1 MIKWCSI
8 SWSDTAKILNT
19 DVSKGLTD
27 SKVDL
32 SRKIHGNNVIN
43 VPRRSNLFIET
54 FKRFFDLN
62 VFIILCVALLYEFN
76 NKFNL
81 SLLLFC
87 IVVLKFSAL
96 NSDCYEDK
104 KNFRIL
110 KNLNATEAKVLR
122 NGKII
127 NMPCSELVA
136 GDIVLIEEG
145 MIVPADLRLCE
156 SENINVKESSVTG
169 KNFIV
174 EKYEAKI
181 DEKDPSIYEMKNI
194 LFKGSIV
201 TQGSGT
207 GIVIS
212 TGMNTAIASIV
223 KTTFHDKDSDA
234 GYYKRLNGVNNI
246 IGIAAILSASVL
258 IAINY
263 LMHFS
268 INNILMYASIVL
280 LAVLPAET
288 YSIIFQMIF
297 IISGFINRKKYKIRD
312 ISTIQKISDT
322 TVLCMNKLG
331 SYTEDEVNLK
341 KLHMCDI
348 TIDINK
354 IKTIGES
361 IKSIGNCFRRL
372 ISIGLSCSDNVNS
385 LMEAAIIKSFSTYDD
400 IIKYSESRIFSIPE
414 DGEKRI
420 KTSLNKVEEGYRAN
434 IIGPL
439 DALLDKCTHIMKNN
453 IERKITSQDISII
466 KMEDA
471 KMSDACL
478 SVIGFAYRNFSYE
491 PSTKENIESHLVF
504 VGLAGF
510 ESPVKE
516 DTYKYV
522 EECRKMCIKPLMIT
536 DDNKIT
542 AFAMGLNLNLIK
554 KREQVLS
561 GIELDNMSDE
571 EKRRTIKKTSIFSR
585 ITSIHRKYIAEVI
598 KHGGNVLAMSGDK
611 FIDSPSLKAAD
622 VAISRI
628 DCMSQTVKGVSGIL
642 MQDMSFKNI
651 LEMIKKCRRV
661 VRNVKSILV
670 CGYIFSFSQIIF
682 LIILFLSKKSVI
694 IEPLY
699 VICINTTCAG
709 IIFIFLM
716 LMYKKEN
723 YIIRSDTSYKEF
735 LSNEK
740 KFIISAS
747 FITAGAIYICY
758 LNINMLGK
766 NFMYSYIMIL
776 AASFIIALIW
786 KLSHKKIV

>member
-1 MIKWCSI
+1 MIKKWCGI

-27 SKVDL
+27 SKADL
-32 SRKIHGNNVIN
+32 SRKIHGNNMIN
-43 VPRRSNLFIET
+43 IPHGSNSFIVT
-54 FKRFFDLN
+54 FKRFFNVN
-62 VFIILCVALLYEFN
+62 VFVILAAAFLYEFN

-87 IVVLKFSAL
+87 IVVLKFFAF
-96 NSDCYEDK
+96 NADCYEDK

-127 NMPCSELVA
+127 DMPCSGLVA

-156 SENINVKESSVTG
+156 SQNIKVKESSVTG

-181 DEKDPSIYEMKNI
+181 DEIDPSIYEMKNI
-194 LFKGSIV
+194 LFKGSII
-201 TQGSGT
+201 THGSGT
-207 GIVIS
+207 GIVVG
-212 TGMNTAIASIV
+212 TGMNTAIASIL
-223 KTTFHDKDSDA
+223 KMSFHDENSDSD
-234 GYYKRLNGVNNI
+234 YYKRFNSINNT
-246 IGIAAILSASVL
+246 IGIVTILSAAAL
-258 IAINY
+258 TAANY
-263 LMHFS
+263 FMHPGM
-268 INNILMYASIVL
+268 NNILMYACIVL

-288 YSIIFQMIF
+288 CSIIFQLIF

-322 TVLCMNKLG
+322 TVLCMDKFR
-331 SYTEDEVNLK
+331 SYTEDEMNLK

-348 TIDINK
+348 TIDINE
-354 IKTIGES
+354 IRAMGES
-361 IKSIGNCFRRL
+361 IKSIGNCFKRL
-372 ISIGLSCSDNVNS
+372 ISIGLSCSDNVNN
-385 LMEAAIIKSFSTYDD
+385 LREAAIIKSFSSYDD
-400 IIKYSESRIFSIPE
+400 IIKYSGNRIFSIPE

-453 IERKITSQDISII
+453 IEREITSQDINII

-510 ESPVKE
+510 ENPVKE

-522 EECRKMCIKPLMIT
+522 EECRKMGIKPLMIT

-542 AFAMGLNLNLIK
+542 AFAMGLKLNLIR

-561 GIELDNMSDE
+561 GIEIDNMGDE
-571 EKRRTIKKTSIFSR
+571 EK
-585 ITSIHRKYIAEVI
+585 EE
-598 KHGGNVLAMSGDK
+598 L
-611 FIDSPSLKAAD
+611 
-622 VAISRI
+622 
-628 DCMSQTVKGVSGIL
+628 
-642 MQDMSFKNI
+642 
-651 LEMIKKCRRV
+651 
-661 VRNVKSILV
+661 
-670 CGYIFSFSQIIF
+670 
-682 LIILFLSKKSVI
+682 
-694 IEPLY
+694 
-699 VICINTTCAG
+699 
-709 IIFIFLM
+709 
-716 LMYKKEN
+716 
-723 YIIRSDTSYKEF
+723 
-735 LSNEK
+735 
-740 KFIISAS
+740 
-747 FITAGAIYICY
+747 
-758 LNINMLGK
+758 
-766 NFMYSYIMIL
+766 
-776 AASFIIALIW
+776 
-786 KLSHKKIV
+786 